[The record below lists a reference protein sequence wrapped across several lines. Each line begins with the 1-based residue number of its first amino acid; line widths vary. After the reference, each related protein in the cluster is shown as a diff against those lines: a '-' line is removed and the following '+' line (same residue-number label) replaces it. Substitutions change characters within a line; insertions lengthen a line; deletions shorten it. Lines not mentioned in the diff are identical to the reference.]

1 MELRRWLAALLT
13 LPSHSLLT
21 LPSHSLLTA
30 LPHRLALLFLWEERL
45 LARLGLDFPDYTAAC
60 SARFDEVAAQPLL
73 APGMAFGRQRLMIY
87 FLDAIASQEPALS
100 LTHSL
105 SHSLTHSLIDTK
117 LLHYLKT
124 ADSRQNAEHSIQQTA
139 YSKQITVTNRQ

>member
-1 MELRRWLAALLT
+1 MTALLT
-13 LPSHSLLT
+13 LPSLSLLT

-60 SARFDEVAAQPLL
+60 SARFDEVAAQRIL
-73 APGMAFGRQRLMIY
+73 ALGRSFGRQRLMIY

-105 SHSLTHSLIDTK
+105 T
-117 LLHYLKT
+117 Y
-124 ADSRQNAEHSIQQTA
+124 
-139 YSKQITVTNRQ
+139 